1 MVWTREPQPFL
12 CVMAHFNEW
21 VEFIAVPT
29 VCQTAH
35 VVMPWDREDR
45 GICGRADDGGLMQK
59 RELCFPECVRP
70 WCQEIIVVLT
80 SAVQLYQS
88 LRAED
93 NLVSTTRTLG
103 SLLF

>member
-1 MVWTREPQPFL
+1 MVRTHEPRPFL
-12 CVMAHFNEW
+12 CVIPHFNDW

-35 VVMPWDREDR
+35 VVMPWDREGR
-45 GICGRADDGGLMQK
+45 GIYGRADNGGLMQK
-59 RELCFPECVRP
+59 RELCFPEYVRP
-70 WCQEIIVVLT
+70 WRQEIIVVLT

-93 NLVSTTRTLG
+93 HLVSATRTVG

>member
-12 CVMAHFNEW
+12 CVTAPFNEW
-21 VEFIAVPT
+21 VEFIAVPA
-29 VCQTAH
+29 VRQTAH
-35 VVMPWDREDR
+35 VVMPWDREGR
-45 GICGRADDGGLMQK
+45 GIWGRADDGGIMGK
-59 RELCFPECVRP
+59 RELCFPEPVRP
-70 WCQEIIVVLT
+70 WRQVTIVVLT

-93 NLVSTTRTLG
+93 NLVSSTRTVG